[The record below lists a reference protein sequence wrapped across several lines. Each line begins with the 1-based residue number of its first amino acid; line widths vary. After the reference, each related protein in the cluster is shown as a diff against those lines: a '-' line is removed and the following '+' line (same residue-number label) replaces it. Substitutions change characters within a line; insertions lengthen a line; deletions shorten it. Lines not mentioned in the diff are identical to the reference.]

1 MLSVFR
7 CILSLICEPHS
18 RNKWWWSPT
27 GEVAKFVEEKNRYA
41 ARPMWDI
48 RIAMDIWMLCE
59 NGPSKNN
66 ISWNQ
71 NRPDSSSWE
80 IFFLFLGNHSTVI
93 VIGSLQKYWL
103 HHCNISDTLNSR
115 SFDHKEQPVLIY
127 LKFHNFSFIIC
138 ICICSTSIYRWS
150 W

>member
-27 GEVAKFVEEKNRYA
+27 GEVAKLRRKMLQDPRRDVRYQNSYGY
-41 ARPMWDI
+41 MD
-48 RIAMDIWMLCE
+48 AMRKWPVQKQYIVKSE
-59 NGPSKNN
+59 S
-66 ISWNQ
+66 
-71 NRPDSSSWE
+71 DSSSWE

-127 LKFHNFSFIIC
+127 LKFHNFLFIIC